1 VVAVA
6 QHHVGGLRMGRIETG
21 RGLRTHQARATAA
34 GILALLAALVFAT
47 PAAAEPYLAV
57 RAGAKCSDCHTNLSG
72 GGKRTSFATIHSHDV
87 LHDLDL
93 IPIPAGVRPFNGEVT
108 DWFSLG
114 ADLRVRNTYAFKDQP
129 NAKGRVRNDR
139 FFRDDL
145 ESVEIDMERTTL
157 YSQLDLWPDMLTFYT
172 DVQLAPGGAN
182 ARELFGLL
190 NNTLPWGI
198 YLKAGRFFPT
208 YGIRIEDDTSF
219 IRSQTG
225 FTFDNPDDGAEIGI
239 IRGPLYAGFS
249 VTNGISG
256 DKDVLLTANSYLLF
270 DDVPYLQNVLA
281 GASFARQSS
290 DRYESSF
297 YAGANFWRFTYLAE
311 VDIITDD
318 DPATSPHDHLAAYAE
333 VDLLLFNWL
342 NVRGTF
348 DFVKVQ
354 GDNDQNRFG
363 IGLEPFISRFLQ
375 PRLVYQAS
383 NGPRHDPEGIYNNAD
398 LFLELHVFF

>member
-1 VVAVA
+1 
-6 QHHVGGLRMGRIETG
+6 
-21 RGLRTHQARATAA
+21 
-34 GILALLAALVFAT
+34 LALLASVVLT
-47 PAAAEPYLAV
+47 TSAAAEPYLAV
-57 RAGAKCSDCHTNLSG
+57 RAGAKCSDCHTNLTG
-72 GGKRTSFATIHSHDV
+72 GGKRTPFATIHAHDV

-93 IPIPAGVRPFNGEVT
+93 IPIPAGVRPFSGEIT
-108 DWFSLG
+108 DWFSIG
-114 ADLRVRNTYAFKDQP
+114 ADLRVRNTYAFKDEP
-129 NAKGRVRNDR
+129 DADGRVSNRR

-145 ESVEIDMERTTL
+145 DSVEIEMEKTSI

-172 DVQLAPGGAN
+172 DLQVAPGGAN
-182 ARELFGLL
+182 ARELVGIL
-190 NNTLPWGI
+190 NNVLPWGL

-208 YGIRIEDDTSF
+208 YGVRIEDDTSF

-249 VTNGISG
+249 VTNGTSG
-256 DKDVLLTANSYLLF
+256 DSDVLLTANSYVLF
-270 DDVPYLQNVLA
+270 DEVPVVRNVLA
-281 GASFARQSS
+281 GASMARQSD

-297 YAGANFWRFTYLAE
+297 YVGGNLWRFTYLGE
-311 VDIITDD
+311 VDIISDD
-318 DPATSPHDHLAAYAE
+318 NPETSPHDHLAAYAE
-333 VDLLLFNWL
+333 LNLLLFNWL

-383 NGPRHDPEGIYNNAD
+383 NGPRQDPDGIYNNAD
-398 LFLELHVFF
+398 LFLELHLFF